1 MPAIVV
7 PADAAQYG
15 AGYLYKAPLGS
26 TLPLNTVV
34 ASKFTDTWQVA
45 WIPVGITRE
54 GNEFSYQVNTDTV
67 EAAEYLDPLR
77 IVSTGRSIGVSFEML
92 QIHLGN
98 FKLGYNGGTQTVV
111 SGTTTTQVTSLT
123 PPVVGGETRTM
134 LGWESEDTTERWV
147 WYQCFQTG
155 QITVGRHKGAANA
168 GIPVDFGVEQPTSG
182 APFIQ
187 FIAGATPR
195 VGT

>member
-1 MPAIVV
+1 MPAITV

-15 AGYLYKAPLGS
+15 AGYLYKAILGS
-26 TLPLNTVV
+26 TLPINTVIG
-34 ASKFTDTWQVA
+34 SKFTDTWQAA
-45 WIPVGITRE
+45 WIPIGITRE

-67 EAAEYLDPLR
+67 EAAEYLDPLK

-98 FKLGYNGGTQTVV
+98 FKTAMNGGTQATV
-111 SGTTTTQVTSLT
+111 SGTTTTQLTSLI
-123 PPVVGGETRTM
+123 PPVVGAEVRTM
-134 LGWESEDTTERWV
+134 LGWESEDATERWV

-155 QITVGRHKGAANA
+155 EIRVGRRKGAANA
-168 GIPVDFGVEQPTSG
+168 GIPVDFGVEQPSSG
-182 APFIQ
+182 PPFIQ
-187 FIAGATPR
+187 YVAGSTPR